1 MGWIV
6 SITVLCTPLLKTKGA
21 RVSEAMRA
29 GDARAEGP
37 GCRFS
42 HRGTNAT
49 PPPLDNPRP
58 ALAGL
63 LKEVENSQH
72 NNPSFPSFKIIRII
86 VQIRQL
92 TVLRQEH
99 NSHVAIVGEVMLGG
113 INDLFQ
119 S

>member
-1 MGWIV
+1 MPG
-6 SITVLCTPLLKTKGA
+6 
-21 RVSEAMRA
+21 
-29 GDARAEGP
+29 AEGP

-42 HRGTNAT
+42 HSGTNAT

-63 LKEVENSQH
+63 LKAVKKSQH
-72 NNPSFPSFKIIRII
+72 NNQSFISFKIIRII

-92 TVLRQEH
+92 TVLRKQH
-99 NSHVAIVGEVMLGG
+99 NSHVAIVGEVMLGR

>member
-1 MGWIV
+1 MPG
-6 SITVLCTPLLKTKGA
+6 T
-21 RVSEAMRA
+21 
-29 GDARAEGP
+29 EGL

-49 PPPLDNPRP
+49 PPSPRYQK
-58 ALAGL
+58 ARLRGE
-63 LKEVENSQH
+63 LKEVEKSQH
-72 NNPSFPSFKIIRII
+72 NNPSFKSFRIICII

-99 NSHVAIVGEVMLGG
+99 NSHVAIVGEVMLGR